1 MLKRLSLNL
10 KFFKRFYFNSLEFF
24 KMNKIIG
31 KKEIILKLFKA
42 GKKLDEIQAAVKML
56 LIDESFC
63 SHVKR
68 NT

>member
-1 MLKRLSLNL
+1 
-10 KFFKRFYFNSLEFF
+10 
-24 KMNKIIG
+24 MNKIIG